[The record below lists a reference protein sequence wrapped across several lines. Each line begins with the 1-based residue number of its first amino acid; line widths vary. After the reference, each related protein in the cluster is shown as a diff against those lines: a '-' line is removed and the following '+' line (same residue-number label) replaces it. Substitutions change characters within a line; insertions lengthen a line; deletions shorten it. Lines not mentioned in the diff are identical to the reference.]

1 MRTSAKFTSVSTFVS
16 DVVDFVPA
24 MKQTLQL
31 KLSQHLTLTPQ
42 LQQSIRLLQLSTL
55 ELNAEVERLLQENP
69 LLERE
74 ESDDDGPAQEFPLA
88 GTAPS
93 AATIERPSREE
104 RSDGLNGADVAP
116 TRDDLPDVTDFSD
129 FGGGGSDGDWGG
141 GNSSSEDDDFSPQQ
155 IAASSLRD
163 HLVGQLALLNLPE
176 RDRQIIAAL
185 IDAVNDDGYLGSSL
199 DEIAEMFSE
208 NDALEPEELTI
219 ALKFLQSFEPPGV
232 GARDLAECLGLQLKG
247 LLACTPFR
255 TEALK
260 VVEGHLPLLANRDF
274 TKLKRVLHMDDAG
287 VRSVRELIRSLHPRP
302 GSSFAKEEANYVVP
316 DVLVRKIRGQ
326 WIATLN
332 EAAMPKLRL
341 NRIYADILTR
351 NRESS
356 NQQLA
361 AQLQEAKWLIRN
373 VAQRFETILR
383 VAQAIVER
391 QRRFFEHGEVAMRP
405 MVLREI
411 AEMLSLHESTISRVT
426 TQKYMLTARGT
437 FELKY
442 FFGSHVATDSGGAAS
457 ATAIRALI
465 KQLIAAEDPKA
476 PLTDSKIAELLGDQ
490 GILVARRTIAKY
502 REALSIPP
510 VNLRKMP

>member
-1 MRTSAKFTSVSTFVS
+1 
-16 DVVDFVPA
+16 

-31 KLSQHLTLTPQ
+31 KLTQHLTLTPQ

-55 ELNAEVERLLQENP
+55 ELNAEVDRMLQENP

-74 ESDDDGPAQEFPLA
+74 EGDDDAPPQEYA
-88 GTAPS
+88 VNSTAPGPV
-93 AATIERPSREE
+93 TIERPVRDDDGDGD
-104 RSDGLNGADVAP
+104 SDGARGVDSAP
-116 TRDDLPDVTDFSD
+116 TRDDLPDVTEFSD
-129 FGGGGSDGDWGG
+129 YGGGATDGDWGG
-141 GNSSSEDDDFSPQQ
+141 GSSNEDDDFSPQQ
-155 IAASSLRD
+155 VATSSLRD
-163 HLVGQLALLNLPE
+163 HLIGQLALLNLPL

-185 IDAVNDDGYLGSSL
+185 IDALDDDGYLASPL

-208 NDALEPEELTI
+208 NDALEPEELMI
-219 ALKFLQSFEPPGV
+219 GLKYLQSFEPPGV
-232 GARDLAECLGLQLKG
+232 GARSPAECLALQLKA
-247 LLACTPFR
+247 LPADTPFR
-255 TEALK
+255 SEALTI
-260 VVEGHLPLLANRDF
+260 VDGHLPLLAARDF
-274 TKLKRVLHMDDAG
+274 TKLRRVLHCDESCVKA
-287 VRSVRELIRSLHPRP
+287 VRELIRSLNPHP
-302 GSSFAKEEANYVVP
+302 GSSFSKDEANYVIP
-316 DVLVRKIRGQ
+316 DVVVRKVRNQ
-326 WIATLN
+326 WTASLN

-351 NRESS
+351 NREAS

-373 VAQRFETILR
+373 VQQRFETILR

-411 AEMLSLHESTISRVT
+411 AEMLDLHESTISRVT
-426 TQKYMLTARGT
+426 TQKYMLTPRGT

-442 FFGSHVATDSGGAAS
+442 FFGSHVATDTGGAAS

-465 KQLIAAEDPKA
+465 KQLIAAESPKV
-476 PLTDSKIAELLGDQ
+476 PLTDSRIAELLGEQ

-502 REALSIPP
+502 REALAIPP
-510 VNLRKMP
+510 VNLRKAI

>member
-1 MRTSAKFTSVSTFVS
+1 
-16 DVVDFVPA
+16 

-31 KLSQHLTLTPQ
+31 KLTQHLTLTPQ

-55 ELNAEVERLLQENP
+55 ELNAEVDRMLQENP

-74 ESDDDGPAQEFPLA
+74 EGEDDGPPPEFPLA
-88 GTAPS
+88 GTAPGPV
-93 AATIERPSREE
+93 TTERTTRDD
-104 RSDGLNGADVAP
+104 DGDGDADGMAGVDSAP

-129 FGGGGSDGDWGG
+129 YAGGSGDNDWGG
-141 GNSSSEDDDFSPQQ
+141 GSGGSEDDDFAPQQ
-155 IAASSLRD
+155 VASSSLRD
-163 HLVGQLALLNLPE
+163 HLMQQLTLLNLPL
-176 RDRQIIAAL
+176 RDRQIVAAL
-185 IDAVNDDGYLGSSL
+185 IDALDDDGYLTSSL
-199 DEIAEMFSE
+199 DEIMELFADE
-208 NDALEPEELTI
+208 DALEPEELSI
-219 ALKFLQSFEPPGV
+219 GLKYLQSFEPSGV
-232 GARDLAECLGLQLKG
+232 GARGPAECLALQLKA
-247 LLACTPFR
+247 LRADTPFR

-260 VVEGHLPLLANRDF
+260 TVDGHLPLLAARDF
-274 TKLKRVLHMDDAG
+274 TKLRRVLHCDEACVKG
-287 VRSVRELIRSLHPRP
+287 VRELIRSLNPRP
-302 GSSFAKEEANYVVP
+302 GSSFAKDEANYVVP
-316 DVLVRKIRGQ
+316 DVIVRKVRNQ
-326 WIATLN
+326 WTASLN

-373 VAQRFETILR
+373 VQQRFETILR
-383 VAQAIVER
+383 VTQAIVER

-411 AEMLSLHESTISRVT
+411 ADMLDLHESTISRVT
-426 TQKYMLTARGT
+426 TQKYMLTPRGT

-442 FFGSHVATDSGGAAS
+442 FFGSHVATDTGGAAS

-465 KQLIAAEDPKA
+465 KQLVAAENPQS
-476 PLTDSKIAELLGDQ
+476 PLTDSRIAELLGEQ

-510 VNLRKMP
+510 VNMRKAL